1 MMSARS
7 EMGRVV
13 AGRRGGNTLRM
24 DLSGV
29 RDRLSRQGIRCTSQR
44 EHIFAALC
52 ATDRHPTAE
61 ELFQA
66 VRVSSPG
73 VSLAT
78 VYNTLEVFTSRG
90 LCRRLATPQGVGACR
105 YDADVSDHA
114 HVITTNSRLRKP
126 VPAGLASSPRL
137 EIDSPFR
144 NSASRYSRTRKTTRR

>member
-1 MMSARS
+1 
-7 EMGRVV
+7 
-13 AGRRGGNTLRM
+13 M

-29 RDRLSRQGIRCTSQR
+29 RDQLSRQGIRCTSQR

-78 VYNTLEVFTSRG
+78 VYNTLEVFTSHG

-105 YDADVSDHA
+105 YDADVTDHA
-114 HVITTNSRLRKP
+114 HVITGDGSVRDLPSELSGKVLGDIARGVVGEVERRMGVRVGCVKVEFIEAPDSN
-126 VPAGLASSPRL
+126 GPR
-137 EIDSPFR
+137 E
-144 NSASRYSRTRKTTRR
+144 